1 MELGHGPSGRAGP
14 QDAPGSALRGLFCC
28 RLVENIARIE
38 GKTVNHINNFL
49 KISPS
54 RNKKHDRYILS
65 LFVL

>member
-1 MELGHGPSGRAGP
+1 
-14 QDAPGSALRGLFCC
+14 SALRGLFLLQACGKHSTH
-28 RLVENIARIE
+28 E

-49 KISPS
+49 NISPS